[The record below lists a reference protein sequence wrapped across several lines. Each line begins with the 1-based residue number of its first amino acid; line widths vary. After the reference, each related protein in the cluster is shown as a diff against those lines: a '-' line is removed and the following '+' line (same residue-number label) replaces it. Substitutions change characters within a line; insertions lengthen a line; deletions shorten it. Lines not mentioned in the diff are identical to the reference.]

1 MDIFN
6 LNNPPLRI
14 LYSLKAVLLAHIF
27 YNFPLAIRIISS
39 VWHKIPNQ
47 HYEASYSLGANRIRT
62 FFKITLPY
70 LIPPIFTS
78 LTLIFLY
85 CFMSFGIIL
94 ILGGGPTLSTIE
106 VEVYRFARISLN
118 IEKAASLSFIESTI
132 TIAVLF
138 FYLKNDKKNKNL
150 PLNSGTTKK
159 LTKKM
164 GVVLALYLIPLGL
177 IILAPLITI
186 VVQSFLYKSGFSTNN
201 QISLHWY
208 KSLFGTL
215 QNRFTLTALM
225 AIKNSL
231 ILGFSTV
238 IITIPMALSVTYNI
252 HRNGKHSTFYKLL
265 FFMPMG
271 ISSIIIGLS
280 YLSFN
285 LPKSYILIIF
295 AHSVIS
301 LPLAIRSISNVY
313 QGISISTIEAAT
325 SLGAGRLKTFIKIE
339 LPQIKTGIVTAAI
352 FSFAISM
359 GEMNASIMLAPSNFV
374 TIPLAIYQL
383 IGSYNFYGAC
393 ALGSILLL
401 ISLLSFKL
409 IDNFD

>member
-231 ILGFSTV
+231 ILGFST
-238 IITIPMALSVTYNI
+238 
-252 HRNGKHSTFYKLL
+252 
-265 FFMPMG
+265 
-271 ISSIIIGLS
+271 
-280 YLSFN
+280 
-285 LPKSYILIIF
+285 
-295 AHSVIS
+295 
-301 LPLAIRSISNVY
+301 
-313 QGISISTIEAAT
+313 
-325 SLGAGRLKTFIKIE
+325 
-339 LPQIKTGIVTAAI
+339 
-352 FSFAISM
+352 
-359 GEMNASIMLAPSNFV
+359 
-374 TIPLAIYQL
+374 
-383 IGSYNFYGAC
+383 
-393 ALGSILLL
+393 
-401 ISLLSFKL
+401 
-409 IDNFD
+409 